1 MFKKGDIV
9 EIVGKEYEVIG
20 VEPEACDKPIV
31 RIADRYWANCSFND
45 Q

>member
-20 VEPEACDKPIV
+20 VELEACDKPIV
-31 RIADRYWANCSFND
+31 RIADR
-45 Q
+45 